1 MLKKKLKKAVSIFQ
15 WLLTVVLV
23 SVVLL
28 LIFTT
33 FNPIK
38 SFQVLRVM
46 SGSMEPA
53 IKVGSVA
60 FVQKV
65 KPEALKKGEIITYAS
80 AEDPNMSVTHRL
92 VAIEEKE
99 GKTVFITKGDVNNT
113 EDIVE
118 VSSSQIKG
126 RVIFSL
132 PFLGYLSVWV
142 RKPLGFGLL
151 VILPAFLIIISEIL
165 NIKKAIEKEVE
176 KKYAKPE
183 KQQKSGSIGSL
194 LIFFL
199 LGISLFQIKPTNAYF
214 SDVIV
219 IEGNTFSM
227 ADVWPPPPPPALG
240 QVVINEVMWMGST
253 VSGSDEWIE
262 LRNMT
267 DHDIDI
273 SNWRIDHAVAGV
285 GGHLEIPAGYTISAN
300 GYFLIAN
307 KYETDPNTVLN
318 VSVDLRA
325 TNISLNDNYSANGAL
340 VLKDRNQ
347 NVVDATPPAASA
359 DWPKGY
365 LESASGKHQSMER
378 HSIPGDG
385 TQIGSWH
392 TCITDAC
399 NSTIYWD
406 VEGNNYGTPKA
417 ANLSENDPTST
428 SSSPSPSPTPELSPT
443 PSPAPTGEP
452 ESSPNPSPTSSP
464 EVFPTPTP
472 SPTPETNPTPTPT
485 AEPPTAEPSADE
497 PPKEPQVEEQPQN
510 QTPLPEE
517 GSEISE

>member
-1 MLKKKLKKAVSIFQ
+1 MLKKKLKKVVSIFQ

-65 KPEALKKGEIITYAS
+65 KPKALKKGEIITYAS

-113 EDIVE
+113 EDITE

-183 KQQKSGSIGSL
+183 KQQKSESIGSL

-227 ADVWPPPPPPALG
+227 ADVWPPPTPTPAS
-240 QVVINEVMWMGST
+240 VVINEVYYDVKDDDTRGT
-253 VSGSDEWIE
+253 ENKNEWIE
-262 LRNMT
+262 LYNN
-267 DHDIDI
+267 
-273 SNWRIDHAVAGV
+273 SNNPVNLKDWSLVEGAGTV
-285 GGHLEIPAGYTISAN
+285 KNINPNVSIPAKGFIVLSHDHSTWSLYWSLPSGVSSINLTGSGEWLNN
-300 GYFLIAN
+300 GGDKLILKN
-307 KYETDPNTVLN
+307 DKEEE
-318 VSVDLRA
+318 VDLVAWGSYVPGWNLNANDGKSIARKIKGVDTDSPDDWGVLDNPNPG
-325 TNISLNDNYSANGAL
+325 TNPHPSEEYKEEVESVSAEEELALEEPTQESSEVVPEDEVVTEEVNEPTTGQSEEEQEEDKGQPDANQDAKQEEEQTVDNEDSSENS
-340 VLKDRNQ
+340 DRQNQ
-347 NVVDATPPAASA
+347 PPA
-359 DWPKGY
+359 
-365 LESASGKHQSMER
+365 
-378 HSIPGDG
+378 
-385 TQIGSWH
+385 
-392 TCITDAC
+392 
-399 NSTIYWD
+399 
-406 VEGNNYGTPKA
+406 
-417 ANLSENDPTST
+417 
-428 SSSPSPSPTPELSPT
+428 
-443 PSPAPTGEP
+443 GEP
-452 ESSPNPSPTSSP
+452 PSQ
-464 EVFPTPTP
+464 
-472 SPTPETNPTPTPT
+472 
-485 AEPPTAEPSADE
+485 
-497 PPKEPQVEEQPQN
+497 PQPEEQDQN
-510 QTPLPEE
+510 QTFLPEE
-517 GSEISE
+517 GSEINE